1 MLNVLEFK
9 TEYAVGK
16 PPRDKVLVAPIGPAS
31 QSTRTWHYVH
41 KIRPPET
48 DDEVER
54 ESLSYKDMAAK
65 WEVIGPR
72 YNAWKAGETL
82 PESGTPLG
90 AWAGVTA
97 EQAKVLRSL
106 HITTVE
112 AVRDMGES
120 TMEKLQWPNIRQLPK
135 MAKEY
140 LEGAENTDK
149 DAKIAEMQEQ
159 MDAMMALLEERTA
172 DDKPK
177 RGRSKKAEAADDSGE
192 VEEEAA

>member
-1 MLNVLEFK
+1 MLNVLDFK

-41 KIRPPET
+41 KIRPPDT
-48 DDEVER
+48 DDEAVR
-54 ESLSYKDMAAK
+54 DGLSYKDMAAK
-65 WEVIGPR
+65 WEIIGPK
-72 YNAWKAGETL
+72 YAAWKSGETL

-120 TMEKLQWPNIRQLPK
+120 TIEKLQWPNIRKLPV

-140 LEGAENTDK
+140 LEGAADTDK
-149 DAKIAEMQEQ
+149 DAKMAEMQEQ

-172 DDKPK
+172 ADEKPK
-177 RGRSKKAEAADDSGE
+177 RGRPAKKATDEAEDETA
-192 VEEEAA
+192 